1 MELACNINPNRSVD
15 KVDIFLPPIPN
26 TATQHPVDGDED
38 SPRKTQL
45 QLGFLWQAKVKGDK
59 LAMLRIRILGMMER
73 ALKRMTWLT

>member
-45 QLGFLWQAKVKGDK
+45 QLGFLWQAKVKGD
-59 LAMLRIRILGMMER
+59 LG
-73 ALKRMTWLT
+73 